1 MLKVIGM
8 WRVGSTTT
16 VGNNSIIELRNVTAG
31 YYVAEGF
38 KTLKKVFKPVITN
51 INLKVNDGERLA
63 IIGES
68 GSGKTTLLRVILGLL
83 PPLQGDVV
91 VVGERIYRIPA
102 RLRWRV
108 TRQIGYVPQDPAK
121 SLNPRLRIAD
131 VMAEPLARVDLS
143 EREKTERIKD
153 ALRIVQLH
161 ELILSY
167 YPSQLSGGMM
177 QRVLIARA
185 IVHDPEMLLLDEPT
199 SALDVSIQAQIIDL
213 LCNIQKK
220 LELAMVT
227 VTHDLP
233 VAQYLADRAVILY
246 RGAIVEEGPLGE
258 IMAHPRSEH
267 ARLLITSYLS
277 GLNGLN
283 GVNRA
288 GNV

>member
-1 MLKVIGM
+1 M
-8 WRVGSTTT
+8 WRAGSTVTA
-16 VGNNSIIELRNVTAG
+16 NSKPVIELKNVTAG
-31 YYVAEGF
+31 YYAAEGF

-51 INLKVNDGERLA
+51 IDLKVNDGERLA

-83 PPLQGDVV
+83 PPLWGDVV
-91 VVGERIYRIPA
+91 VLGEQIYRIPP
-102 RLRWRV
+102 RLRWRI
-108 TRQIGYVPQDPAK
+108 TRQIGYVPQDPAR
-121 SLNPRLRIAD
+121 SLNPRLRVVE
-131 VMAEPLARVDLS
+131 VMAEPLFRTNLS
-143 EREKTERIKD
+143 EKEKAERIRD

-161 ELILSY
+161 ESILNY

-185 IVHDPEMLLLDEPT
+185 IVHEPEILLLDEPT
-199 SALDVSIQAQIIDL
+199 SALDVSIQAQIINL
-213 LCNIQKK
+213 LCDIHEK

-246 RGAIVEEGPLGE
+246 RGTIVEEGPMEE
-258 IMAHPRSEH
+258 IIAHPRSEH
-267 ARLLITSYLS
+267 AHLLVTSYLS

-283 GVNRA
+283 RINKG
-288 GNV
+288 